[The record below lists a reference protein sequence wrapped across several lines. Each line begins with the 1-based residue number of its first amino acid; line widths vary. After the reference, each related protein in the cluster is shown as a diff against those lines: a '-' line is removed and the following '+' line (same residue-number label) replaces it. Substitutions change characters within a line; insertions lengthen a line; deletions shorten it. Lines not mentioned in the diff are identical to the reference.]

1 MAKKSIL
8 IRSRIKRVQSLVE
21 QGKDPE
27 ALDLLRQLVHQ
38 DRANPDIWLMLGI
51 IHGRGGN
58 PAEAE
63 ACLRKAMRLR
73 GTHVPTLY
81 NLGIAIRDQG
91 RPAEALPLFERVVSL
106 APQYVDAHDNI
117 AHCHLAL
124 GDLEQAAASFRK
136 AIGIFPRKAEL
147 WSNLGSVQQARGHL
161 TEAENCYRKALELDP
176 QMATAY
182 DSLGSAL
189 TGQGR
194 FEEALECYRESL
206 RRHPR
211 NARAYSNYLLT
222 LNYLAEID
230 DQALFDAHREWGRR
244 FDRSVSRMTESTS
257 SRNGSKRI
265 RVGFVSSDLRRHSVS
280 HFFEPLLEAC
290 DRDRFEFICYASL
303 PREDEVTERLKRLAA
318 AWRDITAMNDIDA
331 ARIIR
336 DDGID
341 ILIDLNGHTA
351 GNRLGI
357 FVERPAPVQVTWL
370 GYPNTTGLEA
380 IDYRIV
386 DELTDP
392 PGREAFHTES
402 LLRLPGCF
410 LCYRHP
416 DDAPE
421 VALPPMLEN
430 GYVTF
435 GSFNNLAKIN
445 SEVIRLWS
453 RVIEAVPE
461 SRLLI
466 KNPSLTDE
474 KTRERY
480 YALFEEAGLPRD
492 RVELLGH
499 TPTPSEHL
507 ALYSRVDVALDTFP
521 YNGTTTTCEALWM
534 GVPVVTL
541 AGGRHAARVGLS
553 LLTAAGH
560 PEWVAEDDEQYVV
573 IAAGLAANPK
583 QLAALRAGLRRALEA
598 STLCGAQGFAARM
611 GAALE
616 DMCRREVTGQAE
628 AES

>member
-21 QGKDPE
+21 QGKDRE
-27 ALDLLRQLVHQ
+27 ALDLLRQLVRQ
-38 DRANPDIWLMLGI
+38 DRANPDLWLMLGI
-51 IHGRGGN
+51 IHGRVGN

-63 ACLRKAMRLR
+63 ACLRKAMKLR

-91 RPAEALPLFERVVSL
+91 RYDEALPLFERVVAL
-106 APQYVDAHDNI
+106 AQQHGDAHDNI

-136 AIGIFPRKAEL
+136 AIDIFPRKAEL
-147 WSNLGSVQQARGHL
+147 WSNLGSVRQAQGHL
-161 TEAENCYRKALELDP
+161 SEAESCYRKALALDP
-176 QMATAY
+176 LMATAY

-222 LNYLAEID
+222 LNYLEDID

-244 FDRSVSRMTESTS
+244 FDRPVSRMTEPAS
-257 SRNGSKRI
+257 SRNGSNRI

-280 HFFEPLLEAC
+280 HFFEPLLEAY

-303 PREDEVTERLKRLAA
+303 PREDEVTERLKQLAA
-318 AWRDITAMNDIDA
+318 GWRDITKVNDIEA
-331 ARIIR
+331 AGMIR
-336 DDGID
+336 DDDVD

-357 FVERPAPVQVTWL
+357 FVERPAPVQMTWL
-370 GYPNTTGLEA
+370 GYPNTTGLKA

-386 DELTDP
+386 DEFTDP

-402 LLRLPGCF
+402 LLHLPGCF
-410 LCYRHP
+410 LCYRPP

-421 VALPPMLEN
+421 VSPPPMLEN

-445 SEVIRLWS
+445 DEVIRLWS
-453 RVIEAVPE
+453 RVVHSVPE
-461 SRLLI
+461 SKLLI

-480 YALFEEAGLPRD
+480 HARFEEAGLPRD
-492 RVELLGH
+492 RVELIGH
-499 TPTPSEHL
+499 MPTPSEHL

-541 AGGRHAARVGLS
+541 AGTRHASRVGLS
-553 LLTAAGH
+553 LLRAAGR
-560 PEWVAEDDEQYVV
+560 PEWIAENAEQYVA
-573 IAAGLAANPK
+573 IAVDLATDLDRLVA
-583 QLAALRAGLRRALEA
+583 QRAGLRRALAA
-598 STLCGAQGFAARM
+598 SALCDAEGFAARM
-611 GAALE
+611 GSALE
-616 DMCRREVTGQAE
+616 EAWRRTGAGKVE
-628 AES
+628 AGS